1 MAVNASNN
9 KGAFRY
15 FLYSR
20 AQHSLREETDLKLGK
35 TFKPGEVLV
44 NGNWKQYTQI
54 SPSPSN
60 QFSDSVI
67 VAKGYLNEMRYTNF
81 TSLWKVIK

>member
-1 MAVNASNN
+1 MAVNASSD
-9 KGAFRY
+9 KGLYRY

-20 AQHSLREETDLKLGK
+20 AQHAIREETDLKLGK

-44 NGNWKQYTQI
+44 NGRWRQYTQI
-54 SPSPSN
+54 SATPSN

-67 VAKGYLNEMRYTNF
+67 VAKGYLSEMKYTNF
-81 TSLWKVIK
+81 TSQWKVML